1 MTDLKL
7 FKKFM
12 QTEAD
17 TSWIGLGRIRSPE
30 QATPY
35 FCDPIGFREFAGL
48 EVDGIRYGFI
58 DGFGET
64 VFVVNPLPPEDEYVC
79 PIARNFEDFL
89 RLVLACKNANSFD
102 QMIWMDREQ
111 YERLQEQ
118 TVRDLPEESAQAL
131 NTIQEE
137 FGLEPMPNPFDYV
150 KRLQKEFDPSVL
162 QFSDE
167 YYDTLG
173 LELPER

>member
-1 MTDLKL
+1 MDNKL
-7 FKKFM
+7 FEQFM
-12 QTEAD
+12 QIQAD

-35 FCDPIGFREFAGL
+35 FCDPIGFHEFADL

-64 VFVVNPLPPEDEYVC
+64 VFVVNPLPPEDEYVR

-111 YERLQEQ
+111 YEKLQEQ

-131 NTIQEE
+131 RAIQGQ
-137 FGLEPMPNPFDYV
+137 FDLVPMPNPFDYV
-150 KRLQKEFDPSVL
+150 KQLQKEFAPSVL